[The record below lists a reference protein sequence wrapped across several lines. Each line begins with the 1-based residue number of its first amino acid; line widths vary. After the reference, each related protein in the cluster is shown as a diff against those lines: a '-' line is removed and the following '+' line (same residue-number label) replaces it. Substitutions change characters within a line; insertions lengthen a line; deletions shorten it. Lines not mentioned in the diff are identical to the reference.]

1 MSSEIIDINAP
12 IFISIGISHSS
23 TRKLIFSGGNLPPVC
38 LTTCMPSSESSVS
51 PPGSS
56 STCLICLSH
65 LGFSDLQV
73 PTVAFLNLHT
83 SNSSGP
89 FWHSSDKF
97 CPCVCTLPFYDWVLH
112 SNSSSLNL
120 ASQMLATNPVNRFL
134 LVGGICSF
142 NVVHDA
148 VFLSPLKFFS
158 ASSAPWSIF
167 PRSLCMLT

>member
-1 MSSEIIDINAP
+1 MSSEIIDIDAP
-12 IFISIGISHSS
+12 IFISIGILHSS
-23 TRKLIFSGGNLPPVC
+23 TRKLIFSGGNLPC
-38 LTTCMPSSESSVS
+38 LFNNLYTLQRVFCITPWVTFYLPNLSQ
-51 PPGSS
+51 PPRV
-56 STCLICLSH
+56 
-65 LGFSDLQV
+65 FYLQV

-97 CPCVCTLPFYDWVLH
+97 CPCVCTLPFHDWLLH

-120 ASQMLATNPVNRFL
+120 TSQLLATNPVNRFL

-148 VFLSPLKFFS
+148 VFLSPLNFFLL
-158 ASSAPWSIF
+158 PQHLGLF